1 MSLANQ
7 GWFLWSV
14 YLQTNEM
21 NVLWDNCYESSWH
34 ILLTKHF
41 ICVLQFP
48 YKLSAHNISGC
59 MSNGAATIHTR
70 LLIAKVIKV
79 KWDVKFNF
87 PVALSTVHV
96 LGSYLR
102 FWEAVLEMQ
111 LVACLHYS
119 AKCYQR
125 VPHTVGTHRRGKRDR
140 RKDCEAA
147 LWVDPPQGSLKASGK
162 RSGKS

>member
-1 MSLANQ
+1 MLKTLYDYIIVSLANQ

-14 YLQTNEM
+14 YLQTNDM

-59 MSNGAATIHTR
+59 TSNGAATIHTR

-79 KWDVKFNF
+79 KWNVKFNF

-102 FWEAVLEMQ
+102 FWGAVLEMQ

-125 VPHTVGTHRRGKRDR
+125 DR
-140 RKDCEAA
+140 REDCEAG
-147 LWVDPPQGSLKASGK
+147 LWVNPPTVHWGPLGK
-162 RSGKS
+162 G

>member
-7 GWFLWSV
+7 GWFHWSV
-14 YLQTNEM
+14 YLQTNDM

-79 KWDVKFNF
+79 KWNVKFNF

-102 FWEAVLEMQ
+102 FWGAVLEMQ

-125 VPHTVGTHRRGKRDR
+125 VPHTVGTHRRGKRDTR
-140 RKDCEAA
+140 EDCEAG
-147 LWVDPPQGSLKASGK
+147 LWVDPPIVHWRPLGK
-162 RSGKS
+162 G